1 MKRLRAIGKALA
13 VLVGGG
19 SAAESAGLPIA
30 GLPARPGPFASYQAP
45 PPSPVGGLPLQGLES
60 GGVGPRGGAGAA
72 SYDSA
77 GFFVSA
83 SSYPANAPVE
93 DRFDVRQWQAPAPP
107 AERPGA
113 SAAPSPALL
122 AAVFDGHGG
131 WQAAEHARRVLLE
144 RLGEELSGG
153 AAPSEAAATAS
164 ALVRAFAHTERTFI
178 DAIRP
183 AYALGFGE
191 VAHVGACALAA
202 VLTQSTAV
210 VANAGDCRAVLG
222 HLCLGH
228 PPEHRTAR
236 EGEAGVDGH
245 AAAAAALLEATGGGG
260 AKGALP
266 TEVPGAPSTPP
277 FVILPEPSWRWRRLA
292 PLDPPP
298 SSPTTPSAPAGSAAP
313 STLPLPPLPSPTGLP
328 LLHPFYLAA
337 IPMSLDNN
345 AREAREKARLA
356 AEHPGESD
364 VIVCRKDS
372 PTSCYVKSRLQPTR
386 ALGDAYLKYAEFN
399 EDGGRFRGRH
409 IRPPFTPPYISAC
422 VTFLSLPLSLF
433 SLFSLFSLSSFCSG
447 CSAGSRA
454 HPHHPSFLFFFFSSP
469 PFPQHPRGARAGA
482 ASP

>member
-1 MKRLRAIGKALA
+1 MKHLRAIGNALA

-30 GLPARPGPFASYQAP
+30 GLPARAPGPFASYQAP
-45 PPSPVGGLPLQGLES
+45 PPSPVGGLPLQGLEV
-60 GGVGPRGGAGAA
+60 GGVGPSGGAGAA

-77 GFFVSA
+77 GYFVSA

-153 AAPSEAAATAS
+153 GAAPSEAAAIAS

-266 TEVPGAPSTPP
+266 TEVPGAASTPP
-277 FVILPEPSWRWRRLA
+277 FLILPEPSWRWRRLA

-298 SSPTTPSAPAGSAAP
+298 SPPPAPSASAHGAS
-313 STLPLPPLPSPTGLP
+313 STLPLPPMPSPAGLP
-328 LLHPFYLAA
+328 LPHPFYLAA

-364 VIVCRKDS
+364 VVVCRRDS

-386 ALGDAYLKYAEFN
+386 ALGDAYLKHAEFN

-409 IRPPFTPPYISAC
+409 IKPPFTPPYISAC
-422 VTFLSLPLSLF
+422 VFVGVVRVLLFASCCSGALRLNLTRSLF
-433 SLFSLFSLSSFCSG
+433 F
-447 CSAGSRA
+447 
-454 HPHHPSFLFFFFSSP
+454 FLFFFPCSASQRFACSP
-469 PFPQHPRGARAGA
+469 
-482 ASP
+482 